1 LQPVADARQ
10 RAPDGR
16 SGCADRRVRAEEAPA
31 GGFRLGTFAQD
42 GFFATHGQD
51 LNDVYRRL
59 AVDVDR
65 ILEGARARDLPAE
78 LPTRIELVVN
88 PGTAKALGV
97 TIPQSLPSRADGV
110 TQQPAGLPLVD
121 GLATP

>member
-1 LQPVADARQ
+1 
-10 RAPDGR
+10 
-16 SGCADRRVRAEEAPA
+16 
-31 GGFRLGTFAQD
+31 LGTFAQD
-42 GFFATHGQD
+42 GFLATHGQH

-65 ILEGARARDLPAE
+65 ILEGARARDLRVE

-88 PGTAKALGV
+88 LGTAKALGV
-97 TIPQSLPSRADGV
+97 TIPQSRPSRGRGD
-110 TQQPAGLPLVD
+110 PAAGRTPFVD